1 MTIAR
6 LCQKQVD
13 TAQPDEPV
21 RVAAK
26 RMASR
31 GVGALLVL
39 DGHRKPIGIVTD
51 RDLALRVCGEGRDP
65 NLVTVAQA
73 MTPDPTTVGER
84 VELEN
89 ALESMRALG
98 IRRLPV
104 VDRSGAAVGIVTLD
118 DIVAEL
124 ASEMRTLS
132 RVLDSSS
139 PRALAQP

>member
-6 LCQKQVD
+6 LCQRQVD
-13 TAQPDEPV
+13 TAQPEESV

-39 DGHRKPIGIVTD
+39 DLHRKPIGIVTD

-65 NLVTVAQA
+65 NLVTVAQV
-73 MTPDPTTVGER
+73 MTPDPTSLGER
-84 VELEN
+84 
-89 ALESMRALG
+89 APLESALDTMRALG

-104 VDRSGAAVGIVTLD
+104 VDTSGEAVGIVTLD
-118 DIVAEL
+118 DIVTEL
-124 ASEMRTLS
+124 ASEMKTLS

-139 PRALAQP
+139 PRALAEP